1 MKKLL
6 SLIIALS
13 MTVSLL
19 AGCSSSTEA
28 ETSEDGTITIEYWQ
42 YVFDAKVDLIDEL
55 IVEFEAANPG
65 IKVEHKNFPYADYE
79 QKLAAEIAATHS
91 SSDGPNI
98 INIFYGW
105 VPKYVQ
111 SGVLAPLPEES
122 FPTSMIDEEFAPM
135 VQINKIEGTY
145 YTIPTAV
152 RTSALF
158 YNKTLLEE
166 EGYTI
171 EDVPTD
177 LIEYTE
183 FAEKLTIWDGDTL
196 VRAGQTWEPNGQYHS
211 WFRPVLMTQF
221 GATPISADGK
231 TANWESEEAIEAFEF
246 FMSQTTDYKLGAAG
260 FYTDD
265 VTAFSTGNAV
275 FHVDGSYRLGSL
287 HTNMTEH
294 EWGVVPL
301 PTYEGN
307 QGSFG
312 SFWTNGITAK
322 TMEDEEKAAASVKF
336 LEFLSSE
343 EVMVRWTQEVGE
355 IGARSSIATYEEF
368 TSDPTMAPFIDALDY
383 ATSYFYVDEA
393 ADKQI
398 IMTAI
403 DEVLLNGKTPEEALI
418 EADAK
423 AQELLDEYWEE

>member
-6 SLIIALS
+6 SLLLAIAL
-13 MTVSLL
+13 MTSLL
-19 AGCSSSTEA
+19 TACSSGGDDQTA
-28 ETSEDGTITIEYWQ
+28 EDGVVTIEYWQ
-42 YVFDAKVDLIDEL
+42 YVYEAKVNIMDDLIA
-55 IVEFEAANPG
+55 EFEAANPD
-65 IKVEHKNFPYADYE
+65 IKVEHMTFPYADYE
-79 QKLAAEIAATHS
+79 QKLAAEIAATVN

-122 FPTSMIDEEFAPM
+122 FPATMLDTEFAPM

-145 YTIPTAV
+145 YTIPIAV

-158 YNKTLLEE
+158 YNKTLLTEA
-166 EGYTI
+166 GYTV

-177 LIEYTE
+177 LMEYVE
-183 FAEKLTIWDGDTL
+183 FAEGLSIWDGETL

-211 WFRPVLMTQF
+211 WFRPVLMEQF
-221 GATPISADGK
+221 GATPISEDGK
-231 TANWESEEAIEAFEF
+231 TANWESQEAIDAFEF
-246 FMSQTTDYKLGAAG
+246 FMSLTTDYKLGVAG

-265 VTAFSTGNAV
+265 VTAFSSGNAV
-275 FHVDGSYRLGSL
+275 FHVDGSYRLGTL
-287 HTNMTEH
+287 GTNMTEH
-294 EWGVVPL
+294 EWGVMPL
-301 PTYEGN
+301 PTYNGVS
-307 QGSFG
+307 GSFG

-322 TMEDEEKAAASVKF
+322 TTEDEAKLAASVKF
-336 LEFLSSE
+336 LEFITSE
-343 EVMVRWTQEVGE
+343 EVMVRWTSEVGE
-355 IGARSSIATYEEF
+355 IGARSAITEYEEF
-368 TSDPTMAPFIDALDY
+368 TSDPNLAPFIDALEY

-403 DEVLLNGKTPEEALI
+403 DEVLLEGKTPEEALI
-418 EADAK
+418 AADEK
-423 AQELLDEYWEE
+423 AQELLDDYWAE